1 MVDNIVKE
9 NNDVSNPIDNWDILH
24 NVKQCW
30 ISRFLQVGAYMDSC
44 RWLLPPDLFLELYLN
59 WVDAVKIVIVQGAH
73 VEMADVDA
81 IGIMIVEMTNAATSQ
96 IIQTFLEGVTVIV
109 TLEQHHRHHHHHHH
123 HALKIVNVVDIT
135 CAA

>member
-1 MVDNIVKE
+1 
-9 NNDVSNPIDNWDILH
+9 
-24 NVKQCW
+24 
-30 ISRFLQVGAYMDSC
+30 
-44 RWLLPPDLFLELYLN
+44 
-59 WVDAVKIVIVQGAH
+59 
-73 VEMADVDA
+73 MADVDA

-123 HALKIVNVVDIT
+123 ALKIVNVVDIT